1 MRTKL
6 AVNVLA
12 GLVAVPLFA
21 LTTSVYATPTLFLS
35 DGVGDTVEISENS
48 TLNTDSSV
56 PGTVSWSGSLGV
68 WNLNVSTGVSSG
80 TGTSPSFDLNSI
92 DAIISPAT
100 GGPYT
105 LQVWF
110 GDANLGSTTGS
121 FVARFDGTTAGT
133 VTYNTYADPGNT
145 LFAQTLGLTSQSG
158 TGPFSTGPFSGS
170 ESSES
175 EFLPL
180 PYSLSQEV
188 IITQTSAGSTS
199 INATLIVIPEP
210 ETITLAMFGLIPILS
225 WLVVRS
231 RR

>member
-92 DAIISPAT
+92 DAIISPADWRAVY
-100 GGPYT
+100 PSSM
-105 LQVWF
+105 VWGCKPWF
-110 GDANLGSTTGS
+110 HHRELC
-121 FVARFDGTTAGT
+121 R
-133 VTYNTYADPGNT
+133 
-145 LFAQTLGLTSQSG
+145 
-158 TGPFSTGPFSGS
+158 
-170 ESSES
+170 
-175 EFLPL
+175 
-180 PYSLSQEV
+180 
-188 IITQTSAGSTS
+188 
-199 INATLIVIPEP
+199 
-210 ETITLAMFGLIPILS
+210 
-225 WLVVRS
+225 
-231 RR
+231 